1 MLLVHETYFGLKFC
15 TMGASGE
22 KEDGGSAIHFN
33 EFGIKFNIKTIL
45 NIQKQNNTSVSFTKY
60 F

>member
-15 TMGASGE
+15 TMRESGE

-33 EFGIKFNIKTIL
+33 EFGINLIL
-45 NIQKQNNTSVSFTKY
+45 KQY
-60 F
+60 